1 MAMRTRLL
9 LIFSMLLPL
18 LAWGNTYP
26 LIEMLGAPGS
36 AGLGVVL
43 RSERSPYEG
52 AGTRNDFVPVYL
64 YEGKQVFL
72 RASRA
77 GVKLVDDR
85 AHGLEAILD
94 YRFEGFPYDRKPQS
108 LAGMETREP
117 TLDLGLAYHYRTAL
131 GTLNAEYLRDANSIH
146 KGSEIRLRYNYDW
159 HAGRLHLRPSL
170 TLAARSAKL
179 NNYYYGVRAEEA
191 TAARPAYDPGA
202 GIDRWIGLYGF
213 YEITEWWRLLGGISV
228 DLMDRKV
235 RNSPIVRDGSRP
247 TVFLGVAY
255 DFGGTRAKAPP
266 TEASPPR
273 YLKVLYG
280 KSTDCNLVTTMSLR
294 CTSTST
300 TDRTRVAAI
309 EYGRPFIERLHDWPL
324 DFVGYVGLLRHAE
337 NGLQPDSWQL
347 NAYLKGF
354 YYGFPWSERVKTRIG
369 FGVGLSLAA
378 RIPYVEGRDQA
389 ARGRNTSKLLNYLDP
404 SIDISVGDLI
414 GARSLR
420 ETYAG
425 FGVSHRS
432 GIFGRS
438 QMLGNVNGGSNYI
451 YTYIESKF

>member
-1 MAMRTRLL
+1 MATRAPLL
-9 LIFSMLLPL
+9 FLLSLLLPL
-18 LAWGNTYP
+18 SAWGNTDP
-26 LIEMLGAPGS
+26 LIEMLASPGT
-36 AGLGVVL
+36 AGLGVVF

-52 AGTRNDFVPVYL
+52 AGVRHDLVPLYL
-64 YEGKQVFL
+64 YEGKRVFL

-77 GVKLVDDR
+77 GVKLLDGR
-85 AHGLEAILD
+85 SHGLDVVLD
-94 YRFEGFPYDRKPQS
+94 YRFEGFPYDRMPQS

-117 TLDLGLAYHYRTAL
+117 TLDAGLAYRYRTAL
-131 GTLNAEYLRDANSIH
+131 GTLNAEYLHDANSIH
-146 KGSEIRLRYNYDW
+146 KGSEIRLGYGYDW
-159 HAGRLHLRPSL
+159 RAGRLHLRPSL

-202 GIDRWIGLYGF
+202 GVDRWFSLYAA
-213 YEITEWWRLLGGISV
+213 YDLTESWRLLGGVSV
-228 DLMDRKV
+228 NVLSRKL
-235 RNSPIVRDGSRP
+235 RDSPIVRDASQP
-247 TVFLGVAY
+247 TAFLGVAY
-255 DFGGTRAKAPP
+255 DFGGHRAGAPLAE
-266 TEASPPR
+266 TAKSR

-280 KSTDCNLVTTMSLR
+280 KATDCNLINTMTLR
-294 CTSTST
+294 CTSTVT
-300 TDRTRVAAI
+300 ADRTRVAAI
-309 EYGRPFIERLHDWPL
+309 EYGRPFVERLHDWPL

-354 YYGFPWSERVKTRIG
+354 YYGFPWSDRIKTRIG

-404 SIDISVGDLI
+404 SIDISVGDLV

-420 ETYAG
+420 ETYVG

>member
-1 MAMRTRLL
+1 MQTRLL

-18 LAWGNTYP
+18 AARGNTDP
-26 LIEMLGAPGS
+26 LIEMLAAPGS
-36 AGLGVVL
+36 AGLGVVF
-43 RSERSPYEG
+43 RSERSPYEEG
-52 AGTRNDFVPVYL
+52 GTRNDLVPVYL
-64 YEGKQVFL
+64 YEGKRVFL

-77 GVKLVDDR
+77 GVKLLDDR
-85 AHGLEAILD
+85 SHGLDAILD

-117 TLDLGLAYHYRTAL
+117 TLDVGLAYRYRTAF
-131 GTLNAEYLRDANSIH
+131 GTLNAEYLHDANGMH
-146 KGSEIRLRYNYDW
+146 KGSEIRLGYSYDW
-159 HAGRLHLRPSL
+159 HAGRLRLRPSL
-170 TLAARSAKL
+170 TFSARSARL
-179 NNYYYGVRAEEA
+179 NDYYYGVRAEEA

-202 GIDRWIGLYGF
+202 GIDRWIGLYGT
-213 YEITEWWRLLGGISV
+213 YELTEWWRLLGGIGV
-228 DLMDRKV
+228 NVLDRKV
-235 RNSPIVRDGSRP
+235 RNSPIVRDGSQP
-247 TVFLGVAY
+247 TAFLGVAY
-255 DFGGTRAKAPP
+255 DFGGHRAGALPA
-266 TEASPPR
+266 EASPPR

-280 KSTDCNLVTTMSLR
+280 KSTDCNLINTMTLG
-294 CTSTST
+294 CTSTSS

-309 EYGRPFIERLHDWPL
+309 EYGQPLVEGLHGWPL

-354 YYGFPWSERVKTRIG
+354 FYGFPWSGRVRTRIG
-369 FGVGLSLAA
+369 FGAGLSLAT

-404 SIDISVGDLI
+404 SIDVSVGDLF
-414 GARSLR
+414 GVRSLR
-420 ETYAG
+420 ETYFG